1 MNAILPVA
9 DVAVRP
15 MHMADVPDGLRMINR
30 PGVDLAIWKRPVSAT
45 PDLPAGWARLEAVQY
60 EAPLKAVDAALI
72 DRLGA
77 AGRALARDVAAL
89 ARVFAEVAGVS
100 RVAVR
105 LEALEGDA
113 CRRWHVDYKRL
124 RLLCTYAGPGT
135 VWCERDAAGAVIAV
149 GRQRRLSVGIYKGL
163 LYPGGPSGRLLHRS
177 PRIAAAGR
185 RRLILCIDE
194 AD

>member
-9 DVAVRP
+9 ATGVRP
-15 MHMADVPDGLRMINR
+15 VHATDTADGLRAVNR
-30 PGVDLAIWKRPVSAT
+30 TGVDLAIWNRRLSAA
-45 PDLPAGWARLEAVQY
+45 PGLPADWPRLETVQY
-60 EAPLKAVDAALI
+60 EAPLHAVEAAMV
-72 DRLGA
+72 DRLGTG
-77 AGRALARDVAAL
+77 GRALARDAGAL
-89 ARVFAEVAGVS
+89 ARVFADVAGVT
-100 RVAVR
+100 RVRIR
-105 LEALEGDA
+105 LDAIEGDA

-135 VWCERDAAGAVIAV
+135 VWCERDAAGAVVAA
-149 GRQRRLSVGIYKGL
+149 GRQRRLSVGIYKGM
-163 LYPGGPSGRLLHRS
+163 LYPGGPSGLLLHRS